1 RGTGFCSKTDFLRA
15 CRNVGF
21 TGDAAKLFRKL
32 QPETGRR
39 LITLRDFDTKAY
51 LALSRGDYRMLS
63 ESNKPAE
70 RSLLYMSFEERQ
82 SSGFFHQIRRAWDAS
97 DREEF
102 AKACHAEEPD
112 WVIDT
117 VEEFELLCLR
127 KYGSITQAWR
137 QCLDWDH
144 NGRLTFNELCAACR
158 RLGYAGDLKALW
170 AEFGGKEHG
179 HLTLKELDPQADE
192 LIKSFLELLTL
203 RYGHLDI
210 AWKKGFGKD
219 PHDTL
224 DRGEL
229 EKALAVLGYPHSAKK
244 LFKALIPDKGK
255 VLLTIWD
262 LDPSCSRERAR
273 GGGAAAGAVSEP
285 KSPGHVGKRGH
296 TLGAEDGTVGPPA
309 GPSAGA
315 VSWVKHLR
323 NAMRNQFGSTTAAW
337 RAALGLQSDAPFVQF
352 GRILRECQFQGSVK
366 ELWREISSTADKAG
380 TAADPASRGKDAEAS
395 PPGGENDLSMTSL
408 AAIDPQVQAIVNST
422 RECLLARFGTLLKA
436 WKQCM
441 AVARQKKAESCNK
454 DGLANAQNGAGVA
467 KGQPRIDEANFDSFC
482 QHFELD
488 LKNPQRSFKLL
499 LARPMQQRC
508 LVMGDFEA
516 LLLGVPVADR
526 PTVWGEAD
534 PIPPEVVSRQFFEQ
548 QQKDFSGKN
557 KAVTSLD
564 GFRAMLIKQF
574 GSLWSAWR
582 NFLDE
587 DRNGV
592 LTQQEF
598 GKCCQQYGFRSV
610 NAVWSLLD
618 AAQTGQISLSN
629 LDPAVTELFGELDRL
644 LNERY
649 GSVRKGWTKCFE
661 NPEPRSPQVDQ
672 KKFVRQCKVLGFS
685 GNAAQLYKLV
695 RPESG

>member
-1 RGTGFCSKTDFLRA
+1 
-15 CRNVGF
+15 
-21 TGDAAKLFRKL
+21 
-32 QPETGRR
+32 
-39 LITLRDFDTKAY
+39 
-51 LALSRGDYRMLS
+51 
-63 ESNKPAE
+63 
-70 RSLLYMSFEERQ
+70 Q

-170 AEFGGKEHG
+170 AEFGGKER
-179 HLTLKELDPQADE
+179 
-192 LIKSFLELLTL
+192 FLELLTL

-454 DGLANAQNGAGVA
+454 DGLANVQNGAGVA

-526 PTVWGEAD
+526 PTVWGEAAT
-534 PIPPEVVSRQFFEQ
+534 E
-548 QQKDFSGKN
+548 G
-557 KAVTSLD
+557 
-564 GFRAMLIKQF
+564 
-574 GSLWSAWR
+574 

-695 RPESG
+695 RPESGRKNQLFFEDLWRSLNKNATI